1 MENLIMITGR
11 IQRIRPIDEECC
23 SQMVT
28 IQNADGVFNLI
39 ITSETYVIDMVRLR
53 PGMQISAFY
62 DANIPVPLIYPQQY
76 QIIIIGRN
84 LPNEKIY
91 VGYFDKSLIAM
102 NEQLKL
108 TISRGTE
115 IISSNGQPYLC
126 PVGENILIVYYTLTT
141 RSIPP
146 QTTPRKIIVMC

>member
-1 MENLIMITGR
+1 MENLVMFTGR
-11 IQRIRPIDEECC
+11 IQLIQPIDEECC

-28 IQNADGVFNLI
+28 MQNAEGVFDFI
-39 ITSETYVIDMVRLR
+39 ISSETYVIDMVRLR
-53 PGMQISAFY
+53 LGMQVSVFY
-62 DANIPVPLIYPQQY
+62 DANLPVPLIYPPQY
-76 QIIIIGRN
+76 QAVIIGRN

-91 VGYFDKSLIAM
+91 VGYFDKNLIAM

-126 PVGENILIVYYTLTT
+126 PVGENILIVYYTITT